1 MGNYTGDTLTNA
13 FGRRV
18 SNWMTANNLILWNER
33 LAYGQP
39 TSYTFQGTSIID
51 FFFSTT
57 ELEMPTLRIRD
68 DLSLNSNHKFM
79 TMTFYLPSH
88 LQGPTDLPRPQRII
102 WNIGKLKHLKSRDTY
117 RDTFIKKLSL
127 ILPPH
132 SSLSFR
138 DRSEACQYIDSLHD
152 QLCDTIVASLD
163 SVCGRRPPQ
172 ADEYLKDFWTDEMTA
187 AFNRKEYYYKK
198 WRKARGLN
206 CFRYWLQ
213 HQEAQAALRR
223 LVTRRRKE
231 TWRHFCDQMSRG
243 DYIKAIT
250 KFSRIRKNRT
260 VKPTFST
267 TEGPQHA
274 ADTMAHHLEKIFAGE
289 LLPNRPDPHTS
300 TLSRSPP
307 DDTTTPPFD
316 VNTCPI
322 DLDSINEAIKQL
334 PRRKAP
340 GVDHFTIEMLSPL
353 TDTFTPVLLYIFRL
367 CWQWAYTPLSW
378 RVAQV
383 IPIHKKGAASDPA
396 NFRPISLTST
406 FRKILEKCIASDLE
420 LESPPLDIAQGGFRR
435 SRSTL
440 DQALCLVETCS
451 ILRQHHRITP
461 TLAFLDI
468 KSAYDTV
475 DRDHIWQTP
484 QPSVSPPL
492 LALLRNLFDEV
503 KIEVLLS
510 NATSYRFSPATGV
523 LQGSILSPFL
533 YSSYINQLPAL
544 LRTQPIEDVPSTD
557 TRRFA
562 QHINC
567 LLYADD
573 VVLIA
578 APQDIAILLQQCE
591 DHSHRLGYRWNL
603 LKCAILAPSSD
614 TQAYSL
620 YCTTIPRQGIFS
632 YLGILINPG
641 GYLNTAQLIQGNVNK
656 ALQTMNQMT
665 TIGVNNKGFDR
676 LLSVRF
682 YTQIVRSQL
691 EYGLAISSVPAHQ
704 LQKLDAY
711 QTQCIRRIFG

>member
-138 DRSEACQYIDSLHD
+138 DRSEACQYIDSVHD

-353 TDTFTPVLLYIFRL
+353 TDI
-367 CWQWAYTPLSW
+367 
-378 RVAQV
+378 
-383 IPIHKKGAASDPA
+383 
-396 NFRPISLTST
+396 LTST

>member
-1 MGNYTGDTLTNA
+1 
-13 FGRRV
+13 
-18 SNWMTANNLILWNER
+18 
-33 LAYGQP
+33 
-39 TSYTFQGTSIID
+39 
-51 FFFSTT
+51 
-57 ELEMPTLRIRD
+57 MPTLRIRD

-88 LQGPTDLPRPQRII
+88 LQGPTDLPRPQRIT

-138 DRSEACQYIDSLHD
+138 DRSEACQYIDSVHD

-213 HQEAQAALRR
+213 HQEAQAVLRR

-231 TWRHFCDQMSRG
+231 TWRHFCDQMSQG

-289 LLPNRPDPHTS
+289 LLPNRTDPHTS
-300 TLSRSPP
+300 TLLSSPP

-316 VNTCPI
+316 
-322 DLDSINEAIKQL
+322 
-334 PRRKAP
+334 
-340 GVDHFTIEMLSPL
+340 
-353 TDTFTPVLLYIFRL
+353 
-367 CWQWAYTPLSW
+367 

>member
-1 MGNYTGDTLTNA
+1 
-13 FGRRV
+13 
-18 SNWMTANNLILWNER
+18 MTANNLILWNER

-138 DRSEACQYIDSLHD
+138 DRSEACQYIDSVHD

-353 TDTFTPVLLYIFRL
+353 TDI
-367 CWQWAYTPLSW
+367 
-378 RVAQV
+378 
-383 IPIHKKGAASDPA
+383 
-396 NFRPISLTST
+396 LTST

>member
-1 MGNYTGDTLTNA
+1 MHISNTTTTILCGDFNARMGNYTGDTLTNA

-88 LQGPTDLPRPQRII
+88 LQSPTDLPRPQRIT

-322 DLDSINEAIKQL
+322 DLDSINEEIKQL

-378 RVAQV
+378 RVAQ
-383 IPIHKKGAASDPA
+383 
-396 NFRPISLTST
+396 
-406 FRKILEKCIASDLE
+406 
-420 LESPPLDIAQGGFRR
+420 LDIHLSQNIG
-435 SRSTL
+435 
-440 DQALCLVETCS
+440 EM
-451 ILRQHHRITP
+451 HRI
-461 TLAFLDI
+461 
-468 KSAYDTV
+468 
-475 DRDHIWQTP
+475 
-484 QPSVSPPL
+484 
-492 LALLRNLFDEV
+492 
-503 KIEVLLS
+503 
-510 NATSYRFSPATGV
+510 
-523 LQGSILSPFL
+523 
-533 YSSYINQLPAL
+533 
-544 LRTQPIEDVPSTD
+544 
-557 TRRFA
+557 
-562 QHINC
+562 
-567 LLYADD
+567 
-573 VVLIA
+573 
-578 APQDIAILLQQCE
+578 
-591 DHSHRLGYRWNL
+591 
-603 LKCAILAPSSD
+603 
-614 TQAYSL
+614 
-620 YCTTIPRQGIFS
+620 
-632 YLGILINPG
+632 
-641 GYLNTAQLIQGNVNK
+641 
-656 ALQTMNQMT
+656 
-665 TIGVNNKGFDR
+665 
-676 LLSVRF
+676 
-682 YTQIVRSQL
+682 
-691 EYGLAISSVPAHQ
+691 
-704 LQKLDAY
+704 
-711 QTQCIRRIFG
+711 